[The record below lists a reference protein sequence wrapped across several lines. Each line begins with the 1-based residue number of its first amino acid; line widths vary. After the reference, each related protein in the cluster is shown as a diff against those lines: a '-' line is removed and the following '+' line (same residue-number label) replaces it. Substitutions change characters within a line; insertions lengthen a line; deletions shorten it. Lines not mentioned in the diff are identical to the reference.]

1 MRWPPAPPSWPLTT
15 IIYLSSRKRTMS
27 DAQAKPF
34 CINCVSGDVL
44 PGEPRGSLARIG
56 PFDTYVAQPST
67 PAANSEGVAIVYFVD
82 AFGLQLKN
90 NKILPD
96 MIADGTGLPV
106 YVPDVRAAADQDP
119 GFCG

>member
-1 MRWPPAPPSWPLTT
+1 
-15 IIYLSSRKRTMS
+15 MS
-27 DAQAKPF
+27 DSKPF

-56 PFDTYVAQPST
+56 PFDTYVAQPAERA
-67 PAANSEGVAIVYFVD
+67 PNSEGVAIVYFVD

-106 YVPDVRAAADQDP
+106 YVPDVRAASLRS
-119 GFCG
+119 GGTLSS